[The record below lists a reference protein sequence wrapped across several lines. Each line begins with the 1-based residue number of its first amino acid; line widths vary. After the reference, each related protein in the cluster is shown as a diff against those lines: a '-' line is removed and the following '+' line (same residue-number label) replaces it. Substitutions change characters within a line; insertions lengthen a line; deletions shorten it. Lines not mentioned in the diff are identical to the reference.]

1 VRLCGIASSNADS
14 LLLLLML
21 LRGGSSLTFT
31 MGEVGVS
38 KRCRRSGALLRKSRG
53 ATHCVTPVS
62 TSW

>member
-14 LLLLLML
+14 LLLLLLML

-38 KRCRRSGALLRKSRG
+38 KRCRRSGALLR
-53 ATHCVTPVS
+53 
-62 TSW
+62 

>member
-38 KRCRRSGALLRKSRG
+38 KRCRRSGALLR
-53 ATHCVTPVS
+53 
-62 TSW
+62 